1 MTDYTG
7 ASLLASSNYDD
18 AAAMEGYADASFGA
32 AGTSQQRIR
41 QERLAGLD
49 LGEVEDMEAKLLAKQ
64 AAMEAE
70 KEAIKQRAEDKEK
83 QDVVDLHYR
92 LWGVAMMT
100 GTLPAVVL
108 SLFNIVAGNLIIHI
122 GSTSCVQ
129 PLDKMMRYAIVQ
141 GYLWVFLVG
150 WCYVGPIP
158 FQSLHKARNYFS
170 FLCFLGFVWG
180 IVLCIFTAMSLPC
193 GDTAPALMSIATFN
207 VFCWI
212 YGLFCCI
219 YHLWRITS
227 TQKGHVRDVASA
239 HREVADNEQRIK
251 DEKERKEAT
260 EAAENKRKEKLKK
273 IEDERRAIEEMK
285 AKRAFNDS

>member
-7 ASLLASSNYDD
+7 ASLLAGSNYDD
-18 AAAMEGYADASFGA
+18 ASAMEGYADDAFGA
-32 AGTSQQRIR
+32 SGTSQQRIR

-49 LGEVEDMEAKLLAKQ
+49 LGSVEEQEAKLLAKQ

-70 KEAIKQRAEDKEK
+70 RQKIKDDAEAKEK

-92 LWGVAMMT
+92 LWAPAMMT
-100 GTLPAVVL
+100 GTLPCCVL
-108 SLFNIVAGNLIIHI
+108 SLFNVVAGNMVIHI

-129 PLDKMMRYAIVQ
+129 PLDNMMRYAIIQ
-141 GYLWVFLVG
+141 GYLWLFLVG
-150 WCYVGPIP
+150 WCYIGPIP

-170 FLCFLGFVWG
+170 FLAFLGFVWG
-180 IVLCIFTAMSLPC
+180 VVLCILTAMSLPC
-193 GDTAPALMSIATFN
+193 GETAPALMSVATFN

-219 YHLWRITS
+219 YHLWRINA
-227 TQKGHVRDVASA
+227 TQKGHAADVSSAHKDVADEEE
-239 HREVADNEQRIK
+239 RRK
-251 DEKERKEAT
+251 DEKARKEAT

-273 IEDERRAIEEMK
+273 IEDERREIESMK
-285 AKRAFNDS
+285 AKRAFNDG